1 MKRILPVLFALIFSF
16 SVKAQTPL
24 TEAVNFNSVALNGEH
39 IDLFEIL
46 DGGQYVLIEF
56 FYSTSSGALTYVN
69 KMIQSYQYF
78 GCNEHD
84 VFYMQIS
91 RYDDKAEARAWC
103 NEYGI
108 MFPTIH
114 TESEGDS
121 GDEIC
126 QMYEIPIYPT
136 VVLIAPN
143 REIVL
148 QQIYPVMYVE
158 NIIDALTPFGIEE
171 HECSTVL
178 PEVSTEIVN
187 ITSSTATV
195 EFTPNFVCEAYHFI
209 LGEGNTLEQQ
219 ELPLEQIIAEQG
231 MEQSDY
237 YVHTWSGLEPETEYS
252 IYVLPENFE
261 GTYSEIEKINFG
273 TTAVAGPSVIELEV
287 EVVSETSVYTK
298 ATPNEHTG
306 EYHYGIFY
314 DYEYEELGDEG
325 VIEML
330 LDDEFPLYAVDEW
343 VWEELEAQTDCY
355 AIAIGYNNDGVLG
368 DMTIVPF
375 RTEVESCLEIEDVK
389 FAITP
394 NPAKSTVN
402 VRLNGNAQVRIFDMT
417 GRCVKDVNAT
427 DNATINVED
436 LNKGVYFVNVNG
448 KVEKLVIE

>member
-1 MKRILPVLFALIFSF
+1 MKRILPLLFALLFSF
-16 SVKAQTPL
+16 NVKAQTPL
-24 TEAVNFNSVALNGEH
+24 TEAVNFTSVALNGEH

-84 VFYMQIS
+84 VYYMEIS
-91 RYDDKAEARAWC
+91 RFDNEAGARAWC

-126 QMYEIPIYPT
+126 QMYQIPIYPT
-136 VVLIAPN
+136 VILIAPN

-178 PEVSTEIVN
+178 PEVSMEVMKK
-187 ITSSTATV
+187 SSTSMIV
-195 EFTPNFVCEAYHFI
+195 EFEPNFVCESYHF
-209 LGEGNTLEQQ
+209 LMGEGDILEEQDI
-219 ELPLEQIIAEQG
+219 PLEQILDEQG
-231 MEQSDY
+231 VEKSGNCTYIWSDL
-237 YVHTWSGLEPETEYS
+237 TPETTYN

-261 GTYSEIEKINFG
+261 GTHGEIQKMSVA
-273 TTAVAGPSVIELEV
+273 TLAVAGPSVIELEV
-287 EVVSETSVYTK
+287 EVISETQVYTK
-298 ATPNEHTG
+298 ATPNEFTG
-306 EYHYGIFY
+306 EYHYGLFLKE
-314 DYEYEELGDEG
+314 EYEELEESEIID
-325 VIEML
+325 IL
-330 LDDEFPLYAVDEW
+330 FDDEFPLYDVDEW
-343 VWEELEAQTDCY
+343 IWDELPPLTDLY
-355 AIAIGYNNDGVLG
+355 AVAVGMNTDDVMGELTV
-368 DMTIVPF
+368 VPF
-375 RTEVESCLEIEDVK
+375 RTEMESCMELEDVK
-389 FAITP
+389 LEITP
-394 NPAKSTVN
+394 NPAKSTVCVN
-402 VRLNGNAQVRIFDMT
+402 LKGSAEIRIFDMT
-417 GRCVKDVNAT
+417 GRCVKEVSAV

-436 LNKGVYFVNVNG
+436 LNKGIYFVNVNG
-448 KVEKLVIE
+448 KVEKLIIE